1 MRRAG
6 IHVSVFL
13 VIGMSAVAQAE
24 ISALPSIPLTIA
36 THELFA
42 EVAHTQQ
49 ARAQGLMFRPMLPEN
64 VGMLFVFPHSTY
76 YGMWMKNTM
85 IPLSVAF
92 IDEKGVILN
101 IANMEPYTLTAHY
114 SAGPVKYAL
123 EVNRGWFAHKKIQP
137 GAYVSGLEYAPAA
150 E

>member
-6 IHVSVFL
+6 IQISVFL
-13 VIGMSAVAQAE
+13 MLGMNCVAHAE
-24 ISALPSIPLTIA
+24 ISTLPRIPLTIA
-36 THELFA
+36 NHELQA

-49 ARAQGLMFRPMLPEN
+49 ARAQGLMFRPTLPGD
-64 VGMLFVFPHSTY
+64 VGMLFVFPRSTY

-92 IDEKGVILN
+92 IDEKGIILN
-101 IANMEPYTLTAHY
+101 IADMEPYTLTAHY

-123 EVNRGWFAHKKIQP
+123 EVNRGWFAHKKIQS
-137 GAYVSGLEYAPAA
+137 GEYVSGLEYAPAA

>member
-13 VIGMSAVAQAE
+13 VIGMNAVAHAE

-36 THELFA
+36 NHELHA
-42 EVAHTQQ
+42 EVAHTHK
-49 ARAQGLMFRPMLPEN
+49 ARARGLMFRSRLPEN
-64 VGMLFVFPHSTY
+64 TGMLFVFPHSTY

-92 IDEKGVILN
+92 INEKGIILN
-101 IANMEPYTLTAHY
+101 IADMEPYTLTAHY

-123 EVNRGWFAHKKIQP
+123 EVNRGWFVHKKIQL
-137 GAYVSGLEYAPAA
+137 GAFVSGLEYAPAA